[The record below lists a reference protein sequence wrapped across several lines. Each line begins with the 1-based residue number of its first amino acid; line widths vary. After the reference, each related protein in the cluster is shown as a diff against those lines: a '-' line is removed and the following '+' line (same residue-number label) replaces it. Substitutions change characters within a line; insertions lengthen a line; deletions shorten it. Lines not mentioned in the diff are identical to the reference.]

1 MKIRHWMCLLGM
13 AAALPFVSLACSK
26 ESNGG
31 DVVEPPKVSSPDE
44 KLVTYTV
51 TGMTCSGC
59 EGHIRDELGKLPNVT
74 KVVASHKKEKAWLI
88 VKGDAP
94 SKDAVEKAIKAAGED
109 YKLVD
114 AG

>member
-1 MKIRHWMCLLGM
+1 MKIRSWICLLGIS
-13 AAALPFVSLACSK
+13 AALPFVGLACSK
-26 ESNGG
+26 ESTG

-74 KVVASHKKEKAWLI
+74 KVVASHTKEKAWMI
-88 VKGDAP
+88 VKGEAP
-94 SKDAVEKAIKAAGED
+94 SKEAVEKAIKAAGEN
-109 YKLVD
+109 YKLV
-114 AG
+114 GEG